1 MAGLDVRRHQ
11 VDLPLKAP
19 VSVSVVPLRATL
31 AFLIFH
37 REPRVCVWAKS
48 LCLTLEFLRVVCSP
62 ALTQSSRSRPTS
74 DIKETAGA
82 ACTLQCRP
90 SSLVGKRRRKN
101 PTARVADSSREKICR
116 PPFPPHNPFMTFS
129 SPDGGAHGS
138 RSLTH
143 AGRILIKVRFT
154 DACCCCKRL
163 LLLLLHYGPHSCTSK
178 LRRQTVPSLLT
189 SPISVSLVSAQQR
202 DGVIR
207 CPYT

>member
-19 VSVSVVPLRATL
+19 VSVSVVPLRAAL

-37 REPRVCVWAKS
+37 REPRVFVWAKS

-62 ALTQSSRSRPTS
+62 ALTQSSRSHPTS

-90 SSLVGKRRRKN
+90 TSLVGERRRKN

-129 SPDGGAHGS
+129 VPMAAHTGVGRLHTPGA
-138 RSLTH
+138 SLSKFVLRTR
-143 AGRILIKVRFT
+143 AAVANVYYCFYSITDRIL
-154 DACCCCKRL
+154 ARL
-163 LLLLLHYGPHSCTSK
+163 NCDDRLCRAYWPRPS
-178 LRRQTVPSLLT
+178 PSL
-189 SPISVSLVSAQQR
+189 
-202 DGVIR
+202 
-207 CPYT
+207 